1 LGKNN
6 LKKSEY
12 FDEISEI
19 YNLNFKNIKSGK
31 NFEFRKRA
39 QIINSL
45 IGNSGSSIIDL
56 GCGNGSIIEKILQN
70 HKEIN
75 QVTLIDYSKNMLRLA
90 KKKLIRFKIKKK
102 FIKKD
107 IFQIYLKGKADIVL
121 CVGVLGHVINSKKLI
136 FKISQLIKKDG
147 TLLIQYTKKKHFFS
161 IVYRM
166 LLFMINKKSE
176 TYFWHNEKNLNKELL
191 NKNFV
196 LKKKINYKIG
206 IPFLDLISP
215 KLNYLLEKNLSRLSL
230 LVGTEVIALYEY
242 KKKE

>member
-1 LGKNN
+1 MGKNN

-56 GCGNGSIIEKILQN
+56 GCGNGSVIEKILQN

-90 KKKLIRFKIKKK
+90 KKKLIRFKIKKNLLKKTFFK
-102 FIKKD
+102 FI
-107 IFQIYLKGKADIVL
+107 
-121 CVGVLGHVINSKKLI
+121 
-136 FKISQLIKKDG
+136 
-147 TLLIQYTKKKHFFS
+147 
-161 IVYRM
+161 
-166 LLFMINKKSE
+166 
-176 TYFWHNEKNLNKELL
+176 
-191 NKNFV
+191 
-196 LKKKINYKIG
+196 
-206 IPFLDLISP
+206 
-215 KLNYLLEKNLSRLSL
+215 
-230 LVGTEVIALYEY
+230 
-242 KKKE
+242 